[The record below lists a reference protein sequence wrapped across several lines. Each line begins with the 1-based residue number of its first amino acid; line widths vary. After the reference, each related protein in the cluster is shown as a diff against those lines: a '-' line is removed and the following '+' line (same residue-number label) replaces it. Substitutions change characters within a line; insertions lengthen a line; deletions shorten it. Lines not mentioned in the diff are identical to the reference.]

1 MDINIG
7 SIIQKL
13 RKRKGFIQEQV
24 ADAIGVSKAAVSK
37 WESGNTYPDI
47 TLLAPLARL
56 LDTNINE
63 LLEFNSKLTEK
74 EIEKITS
81 LCEQE
86 FLKGDYF
93 AAYEYCEK
101 QLKKYPNVAE
111 LKVVIAS
118 FYWQYTFLLKDDE
131 EKANNMIKH
140 SCELLEKASECE
152 DIDIKEGALHILASL
167 YMMTEEYD
175 NALKTVKKLNQK
187 STDTMLLLATI
198 YQHKGESDRSKKLY
212 QELLFKNLQ
221 NSILVL
227 QSLSRILEKESNIN
241 DAQLFLETIIKLDTL
256 FEVQNDG
263 EACAL
268 QLAELYARNNL
279 IDESISMLKR
289 YVNYINFLTNEGVT
303 ELNNSRFF
311 SEINFKSTNNEKYE
325 FMKQHISYAIL
336 NTPAF
341 DILKDNVEFKSIIAE
356 LESL

>member
-1 MDINIG
+1 M
-7 SIIQKL
+7 
-13 RKRKGFIQEQV
+13 
-24 ADAIGVSKAAVSK
+24 
-37 WESGNTYPDI
+37 
-47 TLLAPLARL
+47 
-56 LDTNINE
+56 
-63 LLEFNSKLTEK
+63 
-74 EIEKITS
+74 
-81 LCEQE
+81 
-86 FLKGDYF
+86 
-93 AAYEYCEK
+93 
-101 QLKKYPNVAE
+101 
-111 LKVVIAS
+111 IAS

-140 SCELLEKASECE
+140 SCELLENASECE

-175 NALKTVKKLNQK
+175 NALKTTKKLNQK

-289 YVNYINFLTNEGVT
+289 YVNYINFLTNEGVKG
-303 ELNNSRFF
+303 LNNSRFF
-311 SEINFKSTNNEKYE
+311 SEISFKSTNNEKYE
-325 FMKQHISYAIL
+325 FIKQHISYAIV

-341 DILKDNVEFKSIIAE
+341 DILKDNIEFKSVIEE